1 MMSLTSAWLPNPIA
15 TPTTPAPASSGV
27 MSTPRWDRIISEVTT
42 VKNLTRDFAY
52 VVARITIS
60 HDENIDRVV
69 DILREVCSELAADQ
83 DLGASILDPFDYQGV
98 DALDASAVVLLVRIR
113 TTAGKQWAVGRA
125 FNRRV
130 KMAFDEHGI
139 SSRDPTQ
146 IAILEMPAAPAGC
159 LAGR

>member
-1 MMSLTSAWLPNPIA
+1 M
-15 TPTTPAPASSGV
+15 
-27 MSTPRWDRIISEVTT
+27 
-42 VKNLTRDFAY
+42 
-52 VVARITIS
+52 VARITIS
-60 HDENIDRVV
+60 HDENLDRVV
-69 DILREVCSELAADQ
+69 EILREVCSELAADQ

-98 DALDASAVVLLVRIR
+98 DALDSSAVVLLVRIR

-146 IAILEMPAAPAGC
+146 IAILEMPAAPEETTLSAGEATGRRR
-159 LAGR
+159 LA